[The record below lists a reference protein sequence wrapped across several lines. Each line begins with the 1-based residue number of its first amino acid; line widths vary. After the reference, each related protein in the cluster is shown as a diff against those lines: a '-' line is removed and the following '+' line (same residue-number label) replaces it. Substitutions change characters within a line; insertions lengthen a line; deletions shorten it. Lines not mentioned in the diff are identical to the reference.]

1 MVLDHHCKALLCRFD
16 GRTFGNGP
24 TFECP
29 FGFESEVVMK
39 AGCLVFL
46 DYEPERPLT
55 SSYFATWFGG
65 LLELSFGLV
74 LPETH

>member
-1 MVLDHHCKALLCRFD
+1 MVLHHHRQALLCRLD
-16 GRTFGNGP
+16 GRAFGNGP
-24 TFECP
+24 AFECP

-46 DYEPERPLT
+46 DYEAERPLT
-55 SSYFATWFGG
+55 GSYRAAWFGG
-65 LLELSFGLV
+65 LLELAFGLV